1 MTPSVSRRS
10 FGLAITGCVAALAGC
25 AGPGGDASGDGSAGE
40 DGETTGAEGDGGST
54 TTDGEGGD
62 GESTTADGS
71 DGDGDSATTG
81 DDETTAGDGDE
92 TTAGDGE
99 TTAGEDA
106 ETTAGGGTMTKAELD
121 LREANVTGVEV
132 EDQGGGEYE
141 FSVTLYHDDEGEEG
155 YANWWAVETLDGEE
169 LGRRELLHEHG
180 TFEFTRSKTL
190 SIPEAVDCVVV
201 RGHDQMHDYGGQA
214 AIASVPSGETRFVDQ
229 GSKPKSFEDTYCP

>member
-40 DGETTGAEGDGGST
+40 DGETTAAEGDGGST

-62 GESTTADGS
+62 GESNTADGS
-71 DGDGDSATTG
+71 DGDGDSATTE

-92 TTAGDGE
+92 TTAGEDGE
-99 TTAGEDA
+99 TTAGE
-106 ETTAGGGTMTKAELD
+106 GTMTKAELD
-121 LREANVTGVEV
+121 LREANVTGVEI

-141 FSVTLYHDDEGEEG
+141 FSVTLYHDDDGEEG

-180 TFEFTRSKTL
+180 TFEFTRSKTV
-190 SIPEAVDCVVV
+190 SVPEAVDCVVV